1 MNEHRIAQWLRLGV
15 VALCLGPIASAQAG
29 TPDATSDTP
38 SEVRTLTIQ
47 EAMMWWTRSGDRS
60 FVAADGESVHMS
72 ADVTL
77 AHPTFF
83 EAGGETVPA
92 GIADGTEIVFF
103 LTENIHYGDLPDEV
117 TAFKLYVDDL
127 GPFEPVAVEL
137 VNPDFHHR
145 VHRLVFRAPPAS
157 DGTLPILVDEKTVSL
172 ALSAV
177 GGTRPLVLAWNL
189 HDDYDG
195 APPLNLSSA
204 EIVRVQATADG
215 FAPSVVELTVGQS
228 VIIVFENPTDQE
240 HHFHVNGLP
249 IGDTLRWLVS
259 VEGRDFSDDALRA
272 AAQFDSHIC
281 DSEFGYC
288 PTGAW
293 VHLHANPGGEDAIAF
308 IPQEAGVF
316 SVSCP
321 IHPTFGADVVVKPG
335 SHQHH

>member
-1 MNEHRIAQWLRLGV
+1 MKDHRLTHVLRLGMA
-15 VALCLGPIASAQAG
+15 ALCFGPIAMAQA
-29 TPDATSDTP
+29 DAAYAAPAAIIETRS
-38 SEVRTLTIQ
+38 LTIQ

-83 EAGGETVPA
+83 EAGGESVPA
-92 GIADGTEIVFF
+92 GIAAGTEVVFF

-117 TAFKLYVDDL
+117 TAFRLYVDDR
-127 GPFEPVAVEL
+127 GPFDPVSVEL

-145 VHRLVFRAPPAS
+145 IHRLVYRAPQAS
-157 DGTLPILVDEKTVSL
+157 DGSVPILVDEDTVSL
-172 ALSAV
+172 ALSAT
-177 GGTRPLVLAWNL
+177 GGTRPLVLSWRL

-195 APPLNLSSA
+195 APPLDLSSA
-204 EIVRVQATADG
+204 EIIRVSATADG
-215 FAPSVVELTVGQS
+215 FSPDTMELTVGQS
-228 VIIVFENPTDQE
+228 VILVFENPTDEE

-259 VEGRDFSDDALRA
+259 VEGRDFSDDSLRA

-293 VHLHANPGGEDAIAF
+293 VHLHANPGGQDAIAF
-308 IPQEAGVF
+308 VPQGAGSY

-321 IHPTFGADVVVKPG
+321 IHPDLGAEVVVMPSG
-335 SHQHH
+335 HHQH